1 MAQDDSLTCVVQG
14 LYKTS
19 VLQKW
24 NSTKMTGKRGK
35 SGRKS
40 KGEFSQLTSSL
51 TIRIPE
57 DMRDE
62 LESEAAARGRS
73 VSQELLR
80 RLKNSFDRDRDK
92 ERDPALQ
99 GLLYMIGQLAERLGG
114 EYYVPDRNP
123 KVYDWLQK
131 RWRTDLF
138 YFRAFKFAVVSLLD
152 ELEEPPDHPIA
163 RKLRRET
170 IKRLTKTAGPEL
182 EEEFLKYDESPE
194 NTGLLACLD
203 VLIKAERP
211 LPLTDPV
218 MATSRKYPRLFKMI
232 EREFYG
238 LQQARRDLELKPHN
252 ESEYREMS
260 RKFLTDRFGGGRAKI
275 KKGSQGQ

>member
-80 RLKNSFDRDRDK
+80 RLNDSFNRDRDK
-92 ERDPALQ
+92 ERDPALR
-99 GLLYMIGQLAERLGG
+99 GLLYMIGQLAEHLGG
-114 EYYVPDRNP
+114 EYYMPDRNP

-138 YFRAFKFAVVSLLD
+138 YFRAFKFAVVSLLG

-170 IKRLTKTAGPEL
+170 IKQLTKTAGPEL
-182 EEEFLKYDESPE
+182 KEILKDESPE
-194 NTGLLACLD
+194 NIGLKTCLD
-203 VLIKAERP
+203 ILIKAETTIPFTNRWP
-211 LPLTDPV
+211 SDFL
-218 MATSRKYPRLFKMI
+218 RKNPRFGKMM

-252 ESEYREMS
+252 ESEYRQMS
-260 RKFLTDRFGGGRAKI
+260 RKFLADRFGGGRTKTKKAAKV
-275 KKGSQGQ
+275 K